1 MTKILVIEDERP
13 LLHEVMDLLGFE
25 GYDVY
30 GASDGVEGVRAA
42 QQYSPDLIVC
52 DILMP
57 RLDGYGVLLQ
67 LRHDPA
73 TASIPFI
80 FLTAKASRE
89 DWRFGMEQGA
99 DDYLTKPFT
108 SEELLKAIHTRLQK
122 HAEAQHKHNE
132 ELDELRSYMITALPH
147 ELRTPLVGILG
158 FGEYLSYNC
167 EVLPASEIG
176 KIANMIVASGQRLNR
191 LVENYL
197 LYAQLEVLRTD
208 AARTAELRSLVQTDP
223 GTIIAATAHLKAR
236 QWNREPDLILETY
249 NDPVKVSYDG
259 IRKIAEEL
267 IDNAFKFSSAG
278 MPIKVV
284 TSTNMD
290 RYCLQV
296 SNRGRGMTAQQIQQ
310 VGTAY
315 AQFDRK
321 LHEQQGVGL
330 GLALAVRITELHNG
344 LLTIASEP
352 DGETCISVDLP
363 LAVST
368 EVMGMP
374 VGVQQAG

>member
-25 GYDVY
+25 GYDVV

-42 QQYSPDLIVC
+42 QQHLPDLIVS

-73 TASIPFI
+73 TSSIPFI

-108 SEELLKAIHTRLQK
+108 SDELLKAITTRLQK
-122 HAEAQHKHNE
+122 HEEARQKYNN
-132 ELDELRSYMITALPH
+132 ELDELRSYMITTLPH

-158 FGEYLSYNC
+158 FGEYLSYNS
-167 EVLPASEIG
+167 EVLPPSEVA
-176 KIANMIVASGQRLNR
+176 KIAGMIVASGQRLNR

-208 AARTAELRSLVQTDP
+208 PAHTAELRELIQADP
-223 GTIIAATAHLKAR
+223 GAIIAATAHLKAR
-236 QWNREPDLILETY
+236 HWSRETDLVVETH
-249 NDPVKVSYDG
+249 NEPVMVSYDG

-267 IDNAFKFSSAG
+267 IDNAFKFSEAG
-278 MPIKVV
+278 EPVKVI
-284 TSTNMD
+284 TSTDMNH
-290 RYCLQV
+290 YCLQV
-296 SNRGRGMTAQQIQQ
+296 INRGRGLTPQQIQQ
-310 VGTAY
+310 IGAY

-321 LHEQQGVGL
+321 LHEQQGSGL
-330 GLALAVRITELHNG
+330 GLALAMRIAELHCGRITIE
-344 LLTIASEP
+344 SEP
-352 DGETCISVDLP
+352 GGETCVLVELP
-363 LAVST
+363 LALPSEMMVMAGEIQQVS
-368 EVMGMP
+368 
-374 VGVQQAG
+374 

>member
-13 LLHEVMDLLGFE
+13 LLHEVMDLLKFE
-25 GYDVY
+25 GYDVV

-42 QQYSPDLIVC
+42 QQHVPDLIVS

-67 LRHDPA
+67 LRHDSA
-73 TASIPFI
+73 TSSIPFI

-108 SEELLKAIHTRLQK
+108 SDELLKAITTRLQK
-122 HAEAQHKHNE
+122 VAETRQKHNT
-132 ELDELRSYMITALPH
+132 ELDELRSYMITTLPH

-158 FGEYLSYNC
+158 FGEYLSYN
-167 EVLPASEIG
+167 SEILPPSEVA
-176 KIANMIVASGQRLNR
+176 KIADMIVTSGQRLNR

-208 AARTAELRSLVQTDP
+208 AARTAELRSLVQADP
-223 GTIIAATAHLKAR
+223 GAIIAATAHLKAR
-236 QWNREPDLILETY
+236 HWSRETDLALETH
-249 NDPVKVSYDG
+249 NEPVLVSYDG
-259 IRKIAEEL
+259 LRKIAEEL
-267 IDNAFKFSSAG
+267 IDNAFKFSDAG
-278 MPIKVV
+278 EPVKVT
-284 TSTNMD
+284 TSSGTE

-296 SNRGRGMTAQQIQQ
+296 LNRGRGMTPQQVQQ
-310 VGTAY
+310 VGAC

-321 LHEQQGVGL
+321 LHEQQGSGL
-330 GLALAVRITELHNG
+330 GLALAMRITELHNG
-344 LLTIASEP
+344 QLTIDSEP
-352 DGETCISVDLP
+352 NGETCVSVELP
-363 LAVST
+363 LAVSP